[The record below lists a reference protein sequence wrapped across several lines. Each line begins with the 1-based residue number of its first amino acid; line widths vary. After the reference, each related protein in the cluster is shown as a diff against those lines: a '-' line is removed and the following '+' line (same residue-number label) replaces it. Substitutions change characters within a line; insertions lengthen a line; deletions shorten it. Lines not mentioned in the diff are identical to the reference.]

1 VYSVVAVEEQLA
13 AAQKESSDL
22 RASLRDVEV
31 SRLEGRREL
40 QDARR
45 QMKQMD
51 AERAQ
56 LAADI
61 EELQSRLFRDEEREN
76 ECRKEI
82 SALKQKVHLL
92 IFVHVLS

>member
-1 VYSVVAVEEQLA
+1 MLDEQRS

-22 RASLRDVEV
+22 RASLREVEV

-45 QMKQMD
+45 QLKQLD
-51 AERAQ
+51 VERGQ
-56 LAADI
+56 LAADVA
-61 EELQSRLFRDEEREN
+61 ELQSRLARDEDRDN

-82 SALKQKVHLL
+82 FALKQKVR
-92 IFVHVLS
+92 IIISVNSQKRA